1 MACKQISPHGP
12 RSLLPDPCLVPSPS
26 PPQSS
31 PCISLRPSPYPRHHP
46 SLSCLA
52 SPRASQHPRPLVM
65 HQSSDPTVLSRPA
78 RPWRSSLPSLTPRL
92 CKSSAWLTCNR
103 VAINLVQLLPLPP
116 LPRFSF
122 YHLNPSSR
130 KYFVFFFARARTR
143 SWWASLPSC
152 SPPFT
157 RRCNVGRP
165 FRRWLDSV
173 SLFYLT
179 SLFGFVIKKLLTAA
193 LSVSDFL
200 ISSSSTCTSYYFIL
214 HLTGK

>member
-65 HQSSDPTVLSRPA
+65 HQSSDPIVLSRPA

-92 CKSSAWLTCNR
+92 CKSLAWLTCNR

-130 KYFVFFFARARTR
+130 KYFFFLRTR
-143 SWWASLPSC
+143 AHAFVVGISPELFASLH
-152 SPPFT
+152 
-157 RRCNVGRP
+157 
-165 FRRWLDSV
+165 
-173 SLFYLT
+173 
-179 SLFGFVIKKLLTAA
+179 
-193 LSVSDFL
+193 
-200 ISSSSTCTSYYFIL
+200 SSM
-214 HLTGK
+214 